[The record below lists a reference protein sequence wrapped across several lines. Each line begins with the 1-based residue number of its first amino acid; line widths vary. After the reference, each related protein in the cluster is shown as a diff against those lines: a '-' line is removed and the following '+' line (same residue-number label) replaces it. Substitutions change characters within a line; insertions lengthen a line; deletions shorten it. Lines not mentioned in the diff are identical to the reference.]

1 MSRLDWKS
9 AAAVLMVLYLSITYA
24 QMPYRDP
31 HDNDLQAA
39 TTIVLIYVTFIL
51 LGTQSGGMSCCA
63 GMPTP
68 ARAQPEARGG
78 YQPRFHAILAWH
90 LCGWIERIPGG
101 TRQMT
106 VWKLGLRGLRPRH

>member
-90 LCGWIERIPGG
+90 LCGWTEHIPGG
-101 TRQMT
+101 GGKMT
-106 VWKLGLRGLRPRH
+106 VWKPGLRGLRPRH